1 MWIEADGTHID
12 RPEAIEGL
20 ANEAR
25 AFDLDRMRR
34 IEGTCCGVIH
44 DPAGRRLIAFTDKLG
59 VRPLY
64 WARAGDVLFVASAQ
78 WLLERIEFIPL
89 QPDWLGVAES
99 ACFGFALA
107 DRTVYGAI
115 KTLPPGSALVVRAGT
130 LTVERYWDW
139 GALPAQGL
147 QGAALVRRVRDA
159 FDAAVA
165 ARLGQQKHVMAFL
178 SGGLDSRLIAARLR
192 ATGVEVSSLNFAP
205 PGSQDLV
212 LGRLASE
219 ALGTRHTEF
228 ARGADTFAQRQH
240 DAIAQWR
247 AARPDRAD
255 WPDAPGLV
263 WSGDGGSVALGHVYL
278 SEGIVAA
285 ARSKDGA
292 PAAARAIAEHNRLG
306 LTRHLFTRRWKHLAQ
321 AHLRGIEAD
330 LTSRPGVEPGRNAHL
345 FFMLNDQHR
354 HLAGHFERLH
364 LGGYDLVLP
373 FFDGRFVATVV
384 ANPVDPFL
392 RHGLYNDLMAGLDG
406 AIAQVPWQSYPGHH
420 PSPVPVDSE
429 LRKQWSGGWHD
440 TATERRQHR
449 DLLTRTLPGLVSH
462 HFPGDVLDR
471 PKLLAS
477 VASGLVGMRRFSY
490 LVENAVPFLRANRGR
505 RAGV

>member
-1 MWIEADGTHID
+1 V
-12 RPEAIEGL
+12 
-20 ANEAR
+20 AR
-25 AFDLDRMRR
+25 
-34 IEGTCCGVIH
+34 
-44 DPAGRRLIAFTDKLG
+44 
-59 VRPLY
+59 
-64 WARAGDVLFVASAQ
+64 Q
-78 WLLERIEFIPL
+78 
-89 QPDWLGVAES
+89 
-99 ACFGFALA
+99 
-107 DRTVYGAI
+107 GAV
-115 KTLPPGSALVVRAGT
+115 G
-130 LTVERYWDW
+130 VERYWDW
-139 GALPAQGL
+139 AALPSEKL
-147 QGAALVRRVRDA
+147 QGDAVVRRVRDD

-192 ATGVEVSSLNFAP
+192 ATGVQVSSLNFAP

-219 ALGTRHTEF
+219 ALGTRHAEF
-228 ARGADTFAQRQH
+228 SQGADTFAQRQH

-247 AARPDRAD
+247 AERPDPAE
-255 WPDAPGLV
+255 WPDAPGLI

-278 SEGIVAA
+278 SESIVAA
-285 ARSKDGA
+285 ARGPEGGA
-292 PAAARAIAEHNRLG
+292 AAARAIAEHNRLG
-306 LTRHLFTRRWKHLAQ
+306 LTRHLFTRHWKHLSQ

-330 LTSRPGVEPGRNAHL
+330 LASRPQVEPGRNTHL

-373 FFDGRFVATVV
+373 FFDGRFVAAVI

-392 RHGLYNDLMAGLDG
+392 RHGVYNDLMAGLEG
-406 AIAQVPWQSYPGHH
+406 PIAQVPWQSYPGHH
-420 PSPVPVDSE
+420 PSPVPVDSG
-429 LRKQWSGGWHD
+429 LRKQWSEGWHD
-440 TATERRQHR
+440 SATERRQHR
-449 DLLTRTLPGLVSH
+449 DLLTSALPGLVSR

-490 LVENAVPFLRANRGR
+490 LVENAVPFVRASRRRR
-505 RAGV
+505 RAGA